1 MAEGQL
7 PTFDLEDVIIDDAT
21 WDGNNIVVKV
31 VDQNPQQQE
40 AGGETVPIPDA
51 VPQKQQDTAA
61 TTTDQEEN
69 QAETTGR
76 IIDEL
81 ATMDVLQYV
90 DQSKNHNTRSAE
102 KAVS

>member
-40 AGGETVPIPDA
+40 AGGETVTDA
-51 VPQKQQDTAA
+51 ALHEHQDTAA